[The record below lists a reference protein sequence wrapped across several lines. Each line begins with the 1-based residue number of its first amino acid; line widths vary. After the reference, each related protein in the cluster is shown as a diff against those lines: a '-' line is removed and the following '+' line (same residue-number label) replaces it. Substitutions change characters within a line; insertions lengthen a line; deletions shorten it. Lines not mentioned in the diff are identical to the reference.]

1 MSAIAIRPVSSLE
14 ELISVY
20 TARGYQL
27 LIVSD
32 AWNDV
37 RALATRLAQP
47 TNTSTTL
54 VVSSLAR
61 RVHESRKRGIEQ
73 FAGPTLVIVDEA
85 HLDPGSVAWNQI
97 QQAARESAH
106 DIVFVHVP
114 AASC

>member
-14 ELISVY
+14 QLLSVY
-20 TARGYQL
+20 KSRGYQL

-37 RALATRLAQP
+37 RSLAARLAQP
-47 TNTSTTL
+47 TNMTTTL

-61 RVHESRKRGIEQ
+61 RVHESRKQGVEQ
-73 FAGPTLVIVDEA
+73 FAGPTLVVVDEA
-85 HLDPGSVAWNQI
+85 HLNPASVAWEQI
-97 QQAARESAH
+97 QQAARASVH

-114 AASC
+114 AS